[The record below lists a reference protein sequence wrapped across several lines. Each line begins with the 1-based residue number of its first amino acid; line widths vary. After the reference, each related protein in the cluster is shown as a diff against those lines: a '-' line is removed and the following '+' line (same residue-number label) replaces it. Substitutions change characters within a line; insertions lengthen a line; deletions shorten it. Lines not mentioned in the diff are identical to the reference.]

1 MTQKN
6 GISAWQNRIGW
17 IWPPLGGY
25 FFGRTGLSFGRKKLL
40 APPKKWPR
48 NAYALDTVL
57 WRINEKNIY
66 FDSFL
71 IIKYWRAHAK
81 FHEIMRCRSAINDRY
96 QNIFK
101 EKNGLGDNLYLSFL
115 DIKISRDQ
123 PLQHSTIWIQFCSC
137 RLYRESKKVSYWK
150 NGHITTFKLIQKA
163 KAGVVLEFRILAT
176 LPKNRWN
183 SLLTVFIDHLLL
195 FMYFLLP
202 KRLSAAI

>member
-1 MTQKN
+1 MVHQLGRTELEN
-6 GISAWQNRIGW
+6 LA
-17 IWPPLGGY
+17 PLRGY

-137 RLYRESKKVSYWK
+137 RLYRESIKVSYWK
-150 NGHITTFKLIQKA
+150 NGHNYL
-163 KAGVVLEFRILAT
+163 
-176 LPKNRWN
+176 
-183 SLLTVFIDHLLL
+183 
-195 FMYFLLP
+195 
-202 KRLSAAI
+202 